1 MDALGAS
8 ELWSF
13 VSGETKAT
21 PVKVSNIR
29 SDPGVLVS
37 SYLDMAKKVAEL
49 QFRNREFVLLFRGQ
63 TSDHK
68 TRAGLTTLR
77 PSIFRPKTGR
87 ELIGQTTLAE
97 RLELL
102 GEAEALL
109 TAKFKEQNG
118 LGRTRVERQRLLR
131 WAILQHYDV
140 CDTPLLD
147 VTQSLRIAAS
157 FAAHNAAES
166 FVYAFAIPNLS
177 GTVTVSAETGIQ
189 VVRLSGAC
197 PPSAIRPHIQEGY
210 LLGEYPEI
218 ASIAQARAYKPGQ
231 FDFWRRLLVK
241 FRFRTSAF
249 QRDANFPLV
258 KHEALHPKGRSWFE
272 DAISDVCNQV
282 SARRDALR

>member
-13 VSGETKAT
+13 VNGETKAK
-21 PVKVSNIR
+21 PIKPSNIR
-29 SDPGVLVS
+29 SDPGVLVH
-37 SYLDMAKKVAEL
+37 SYLEMARKVAEL

-63 TSDHK
+63 RADHK
-68 TRAGLTTLR
+68 TNAGLSTFR
-77 PSIFRPKTGR
+77 PSIFRPKKGR
-87 ELIGQTTLAE
+87 VLLGQRTLAQ
-97 RLELL
+97 RLDLL
-102 GEAEALL
+102 REAEALL
-109 TAKFKEQNG
+109 TTKFNEKHG

-157 FAAHNAAES
+157 FACHEASDS

-210 LLGEYPEI
+210 LVGEYPDIETI
-218 ASIAQARAYKPGQ
+218 EQARTYKPGQ
-231 FDFWRRLLVK
+231 FDFWRRLLAK
-241 FRFRTSAF
+241 FRFRSSTF
-249 QRDANFPLV
+249 LRDEDFPMV
-258 KHEALHPKGRSWFE
+258 KYDSLHPKGRSWFE
-272 DAISDVCNQV
+272 DAISDIGSQL
-282 SARRDALR
+282 SSRRDALR